1 MSRDSVRAVL
11 NLNFQNAELN
21 MPLLQI
27 NSENVYETQG
37 LIEPQPVD
45 NYSPGGGVESN
56 SQSVF
61 DITPMNQR
69 YEQQPA
75 KGRNSAAQQVFSNSI
90 FDLQNKKS
98 I

>member
-1 MSRDSVRAVL
+1 MRAVL
-11 NLNFQNAELN
+11 NLNFQNAEN
-21 MPLLQI
+21 TMPLLKI
-27 NSENVYETQG
+27 TAENVYESEG
-37 LIEPQPVD
+37 LIEPLAVD

-75 KGRNSAAQQVFSNSI
+75 KEHKSATQAFSNSI
-90 FDLQNKKS
+90 FDLQKTTS